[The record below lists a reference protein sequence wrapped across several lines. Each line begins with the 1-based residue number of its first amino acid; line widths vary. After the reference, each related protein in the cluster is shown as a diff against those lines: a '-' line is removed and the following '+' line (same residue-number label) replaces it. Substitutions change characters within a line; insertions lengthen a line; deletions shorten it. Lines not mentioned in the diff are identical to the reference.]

1 MAKTYQP
8 HKNNKYWLPHHLYM
22 QTLYLIRD
30 YDRLQREYHDLI
42 DETAKSDGQP
52 RASGPGD
59 PTGKKAI
66 KLESTAEKLRA
77 VEQSS
82 IMVPEEYR
90 NHVMANVM
98 YGSPFPRSNS
108 SGRDIASKN
117 TWSIH
122 RCRFIY
128 HVAERMRWI

>member
-8 HKNNKYWLPHHLYM
+8 HKNNKYWLPNHLYM

-30 YDRLQREYHDLI
+30 YDRLQREYQDMI

-59 PTGKKAI
+59 PTAKRAI
-66 KLESTAEKLRA
+66 RMESTAEKVRA

-82 IMVPEEYR
+82 KMVPEEYR

-98 YGSPFPRSNS
+98 YGSPYPGTADKR
-108 SGRDIASKN
+108 
-117 TWSIH
+117 TWSRH
-122 RCRFIY
+122 RCRFIFF
-128 HVAERMRWI
+128 VAEKMRWI